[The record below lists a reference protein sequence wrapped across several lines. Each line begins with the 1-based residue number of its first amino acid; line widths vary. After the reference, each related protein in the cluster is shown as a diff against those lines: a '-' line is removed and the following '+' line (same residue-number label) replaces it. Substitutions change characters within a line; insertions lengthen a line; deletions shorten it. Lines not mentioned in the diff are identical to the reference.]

1 MRTTILIEAERIF
14 DAREALAETL
24 ARDVAEELQR
34 AIEAKGKATLAVSG
48 GSTPKLFFE
57 KLSAVD
63 IPWARVSVT
72 LVDERQVPEESERSN
87 ARLVRLHL
95 LKNRAAA
102 ARFVPLVSNP
112 EAERVP
118 PFDVAILGMGNDG
131 HTASFFPGGDRLA
144 EALDRSSSRT
154 LIEMNAP
161 GAGEPRL
168 TFTLP
173 ILEQA
178 GRLALHI
185 EGTEKQEVL
194 KKALGEGPAED
205 MPVRAVLRSAAPV
218 TLYWC
223 P

>member
-1 MRTTILIEAERIF
+1 LIEAERIF
-14 DAREALAETL
+14 EARETLAETL
-24 ARDVAEELQR
+24 ARDVADELQR

-48 GSTPKLFFE
+48 GATPKLFFE
-57 KLSAVD
+57 KLSTAD
-63 IPWARVSVT
+63 IPWNRVSVT
-72 LVDERQVPEESERSN
+72 LVDERQVPETSERSN
-87 ARLVRLHL
+87 ARLVRQHL
-95 LKNRAAA
+95 LQNRAAA
-102 ARFVPLVSNP
+102 ATFIPLVGNP

-144 EALDRSSSRT
+144 EALDAGSSSR
-154 LIEMNAP
+154 LIEMTAP

-173 ILEQA
+173 MLQSA

-185 EGTEKQEVL
+185 EGAEKQEVL
-194 KKALGEGPAED
+194 KKALGEGPEED
-205 MPVRAVLRSAAPV
+205 MPVRAILRSEAPV

>member
-14 DAREALAETL
+14 GAREALAETL
-24 ARDVAEELQR
+24 ARDVADELAR
-34 AIEAKGKATLAVSG
+34 AIEAKGRASLAVSG
-48 GSTPKLFFE
+48 GATPTLFFE
-57 KLSAVD
+57 KLSVID
-63 IPWARVSVT
+63 IAWSRVSIT
-72 LVDERQVPEESERSN
+72 LVDERQVPETSERSN
-87 ARLVRLHL
+87 AGLVRRHL
-95 LKNRAAA
+95 LQNRAAA
-102 ARFVPLVSNP
+102 AHFIPLVGNP
-112 EAERVP
+112 DAGKMP

-144 EALDRSSSRT
+144 EALDVNSRRT
-154 LIEMNAP
+154 LIEMTAP

-173 ILEQA
+173 ALQSA

-185 EGTEKQEVL
+185 EGAEKKQVL
-194 KKALGEGPAED
+194 TRALAEGPAEE
-205 MPVRAVLRSAAPV
+205 MPVRAVLRSPSPL

>member
-1 MRTTILIEAERIF
+1 MIEAERIF
-14 DAREALAETL
+14 EARETLAETL
-24 ARDVAEELQR
+24 ARDVADELTR

-57 KLSAVD
+57 KLSEID
-63 IPWARVSVT
+63 IPWSRVSVT
-72 LVDERQVPEESERSN
+72 LVDERQVPETSERSN
-87 ARLVRLHL
+87 ARLVRQHL
-95 LKNRAAA
+95 LQNRAAA
-102 ARFVPLVSNP
+102 AKFIPLVGNP
-112 EAERVP
+112 DAAKVP
-118 PFDVAILGMGNDG
+118 AFDVAILGMGSDG

-144 EALDRSSSRT
+144 EALDADSGKR
-154 LIEMNAP
+154 LIEINAP

-173 ILEQA
+173 MLEQA

-185 EGTEKQEVL
+185 EGAEKQQVL
-194 KKALGEGPAED
+194 KQALAAGPEED
-205 MPVRAVLRSAAPV
+205 MPVRAVLRGAAPV